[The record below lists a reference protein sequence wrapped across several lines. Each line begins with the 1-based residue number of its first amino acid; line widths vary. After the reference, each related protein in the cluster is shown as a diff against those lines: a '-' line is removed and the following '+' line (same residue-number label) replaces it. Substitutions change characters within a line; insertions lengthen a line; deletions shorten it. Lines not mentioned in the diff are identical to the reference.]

1 MSLLVN
7 GVPASRV
14 ARFQGPTTLI
24 SASFVQLHSARL
36 SASSMFALTLQTVDY
51 GSFTAISTCEIRQD
65 LDFDV
70 VLATN
75 WAAFVRELFHGP
87 DSVVPPG
94 QDPWAFLPGVIFIDS
109 AGTQPA
115 DSENPSSSSSV
126 LLNKS
131 LSESLSVTCTPVTVP
146 GCLRAPV
153 RPVIEPR
160 NYDPMFFVAASS
172 SQLSSACATTPM
184 PCFSDGRDRLN
195 SLLLS
200 LDTSCNIFTQ
210 INKDWFTQLLK
221 GHGIPTVNLQSLHE
235 YRQSFLT
242 HIFSG

>member
-36 SASSMFALTLQTVDY
+36 SASSMFALTLKTVDY

-94 QDPWAFLPGVIFIDS
+94 QDPWAFLPGVIPIGP
-109 AGTQPA
+109 AGTQSA
-115 DSENPSSSSSV
+115 VSGLPSSSSV
-126 LLNKS
+126 VNKP
-131 LSESLSVTCTPVTVP
+131 LSESSSEPLSVT
-146 GCLRAPV
+146 
-153 RPVIEPR
+153 
-160 NYDPMFFVAASS
+160 
-172 SQLSSACATTPM
+172 SAC
-184 PCFSDGRDRLN
+184 FRFNYG
-195 SLLLS
+195 
-200 LDTSCNIFTQ
+200 TSPFGWT
-210 INKDWFTQLLK
+210 
-221 GHGIPTVNLQSLHE
+221 
-235 YRQSFLT
+235 
-242 HIFSG
+242 